1 MAVEAGLAAGRGTVG
16 RAAGVLGMEGVAGA
30 ARAAGKSGSA
40 AVVAAAS
47 AVVMAGLMALASPA
61 AMAQSASEQGAAA
74 ASRAASPASA
84 AARQPSPPLHE
95 AARFDHAGEVMKLLL
110 AGTDPNVRDAQRN
123 TALHIAIREESENAM
138 NALLKAPATDVNAI
152 NQAGETPLMLAAI
165 KGRLPW
171 VKTLVARGAHVN
183 EAGWTPLHYAASGP
197 NEAVVR
203 WLLEQG
209 ADLNARSPNG
219 TTPLMMAAGYGG
231 LSSVEVLLAANA
243 DVRLKNDVGLTAAD
257 FARRAGQDDWAKK
270 LDEMAAKGIRA
281 KGHPVEPSNASS
293 SPSSSVPASSS

>member
-1 MAVEAGLAAGRGTVG
+1 MAVKAGFGGAIGNFAVSVVLGLSGSVALAQASGERGTVSTTAATPQP
-16 RAAGVLGMEGVAGA
+16 AAGS
-30 ARAAGKSGSA
+30 GK
-40 AVVAAAS
+40 
-47 AVVMAGLMALASPA
+47 
-61 AMAQSASEQGAAA
+61 
-74 ASRAASPASA
+74 AASPSA
-84 AARQPSPPLHE
+84 QPRPPAPPLHE
-95 AARFDHAGEVMKLLL
+95 AAKFDHAGEVMKLLL
-110 AGTDPNVRDAQRN
+110 AGTDPNTRDAQRN

-171 VKTLVARGAHVN
+171 VKTLVERGAHVN
-183 EAGWTPLHYAASGP
+183 EAGWSPLHYAASGP

-209 ADLNARSPNG
+209 ADINARSPNG

-243 DVRLKNDVGLTAAD
+243 DVRLKNDQGMTAGD
-257 FARRAGQDDWAKK
+257 FARRAGQDDWGKK
-270 LDEMAAKGIRA
+270 LDEMATKGVRA
-281 KGHPVEPSNASS
+281 QGHPVEPSK
-293 SPSSSVPASSS
+293 

>member
-1 MAVEAGLAAGRGTVG
+1 
-16 RAAGVLGMEGVAGA
+16 
-30 ARAAGKSGSA
+30 
-40 AVVAAAS
+40 
-47 AVVMAGLMALASPA
+47 
-61 AMAQSASEQGAAA
+61 
-74 ASRAASPASA
+74 
-84 AARQPSPPLHE
+84 
-95 AARFDHAGEVMKLLL
+95 MKLLL
-110 AGTDPNVRDAQRN
+110 AGTDPNTRDAQRN

-171 VKTLVARGAHVN
+171 VKTLVERGAHVN
-183 EAGWTPLHYAASGP
+183 EAGWSPLHYAASGP

-209 ADLNARSPNG
+209 ADINARSPNG

-243 DVRLKNDVGLTAAD
+243 DVRLKNDQGMTAGD
-257 FARRAGQDDWAKK
+257 FARRAGQDDWGKK
-270 LDEMAAKGIRA
+270 LDEMATKGVRA
-281 KGHPVEPSNASS
+281 QGHPVEPSK
-293 SPSSSVPASSS
+293 

>member
-1 MAVEAGLAAGRGTVG
+1 MAVKAGSGLAWGTG
-16 RAAGVLGMEGVAGA
+16 MAA
-30 ARAAGKSGSA
+30 
-40 AVVAAAS
+40 
-47 AVVMAGLMALASPA
+47 MAGLLALCSTAVT
-61 AMAQSASEQGAAA
+61 AQSASDRGTAGAAPA
-74 ASRAASPASA
+74 ASSASA
-84 AARQPSPPLHE
+84 AARQQPSPPLHE
-95 AARFDHAGEVMKLLL
+95 AAKFDRPGEVMKQLL
-110 AGTDPNVRDAQRN
+110 AGSDPNLRDAQRN
-123 TALHIAIREESENAM
+123 TALHVAIREESENAM
-138 NALLKAPATDVNAI
+138 NALLKAPATDVNVI

-171 VKTLVARGAHVN
+171 VQTLVARGAHVN
-183 EAGWTPLHYAASGP
+183 EAGWTPLHYAAAGP

-243 DVRLKNDVGLTAAD
+243 DVRLKNDLGLTAAD

-270 LDEMAAKGIRA
+270 LDDMAAKGVRA
-281 KGHPVEPSNASS
+281 KGHPVEPSNSS
-293 SPSSSVPASSS
+293 SK

>member
-1 MAVEAGLAAGRGTVG
+1 MKSFAGWTGRTLPLEAQTRQHPTGAGRSAALRRMLAVSILLGLSGSVALAQTSGERGTASN
-16 RAAGVLGMEGVAGA
+16 AAPASQPVAGS
-30 ARAAGKSGSA
+30 GK
-40 AVVAAAS
+40 
-47 AVVMAGLMALASPA
+47 
-61 AMAQSASEQGAAA
+61 
-74 ASRAASPASA
+74 AASPSA
-84 AARQPSPPLHE
+84 QPRPPAPPLHE

-110 AGTDPNVRDAQRN
+110 AGTDPNTRDAQRN

-171 VKTLVARGAHVN
+171 VKTLTERGAHVN
-183 EAGWTPLHYAASGP
+183 EAGWSPLHYAASGP

-203 WLLEQG
+203 WLIEQG
-209 ADLNARSPNG
+209 ADINARSPNG

-243 DVRLKNDVGLTAAD
+243 DVRLKNDPGMTAAD
-257 FARRAGQDDWAKK
+257 FARRAGQDDWGKK
-270 LDEMAAKGIRA
+270 LDEMAAKGVRA
-281 KGHPVEPSNASS
+281 KGHPVEPSK
-293 SPSSSVPASSS
+293 

>member
-1 MAVEAGLAAGRGTVG
+1 MAVKAGTAGTGVEWGCGADRAGLAGLAERGDIAHMACMSDMAHMAA
-16 RAAGVLGMEGVAGA
+16 AAGLAGLMLLGSAAALAQTSSDRTPGTA
-30 ARAAGKSGSA
+30 ARAAVASSA
-40 AVVAAAS
+40 TT
-47 AVVMAGLMALASPA
+47 PA
-61 AMAQSASEQGAAA
+61 
-74 ASRAASPASA
+74 PT
-84 AARQPSPPLHE
+84 RQPSPPLHE

-110 AGTDPNVRDAQRN
+110 AGTDPNLRDAQRN

-197 NEAVVR
+197 DEAVVR

-209 ADLNARSPNG
+209 AEINARSPNG

-231 LSSVEVLLAANA
+231 LSSVEVLLAAQA
-243 DVRLKNDVGLTAAD
+243 DVRLKNDLGLTAAD
-257 FARRAGQDDWAKK
+257 FARRAGQEDWGKK
-270 LDEMAAKGIRA
+270 LDDLAAKGVRA
-281 KGHPVEPSNASS
+281 KGHPVEPSNA
-293 SPSSSVPASSS
+293 ASR